1 MLETESPFIAIAARR
16 QRLVLSCKFRSG
28 ALTLFLFCAVVVLA
42 FGQNPVETRHNDN
55 GRSGQ
60 NTPEKILSTTDV
72 KKFALAVDEE
82 VYAQPLYVPGFTSN
96 WGVRLVRAG
105 QDPPEI
111 STKGLL
117 LSQNCPKVQWIHSSS
132 ARNDSIAER
141 TEVFPKTLM

>member
-1 MLETESPFIAIAARR
+1 MPSRCT
-16 QRLVLSCKFRSG
+16 
-28 ALTLFLFCAVVVLA
+28 
-42 FGQNPVETRHNDN
+42 
-55 GRSGQ
+55 
-60 NTPEKILSTTDV
+60 
-72 KKFALAVDEE
+72 
-82 VYAQPLYVPGFTSN
+82 VPGFTSN

-141 TEVFPKTLM
+141 TEVFPKTLMSLIRLDLRFA